1 MEKELEQYYSSY
13 FDLFRSAGWQQ
24 LISELTTNANV
35 LNSVENIKDVDDM
48 FFKKGQLNVLATLLN
63 FETTINAAYEDQ
75 INDVE
80 SI

>member
-1 MEKELEQYYSSY
+1 MEKELEIYYSTY
-13 FDLFRSAGWQQ
+13 FEMFRSAGWKQ
-24 LISELTTNANV
+24 LITELTDNAMA
-35 LNSVENIKDVDDM
+35 LNSIEGIKDVDDM

-63 FETTINAAYEDQ
+63 FETTINNAYEDQ